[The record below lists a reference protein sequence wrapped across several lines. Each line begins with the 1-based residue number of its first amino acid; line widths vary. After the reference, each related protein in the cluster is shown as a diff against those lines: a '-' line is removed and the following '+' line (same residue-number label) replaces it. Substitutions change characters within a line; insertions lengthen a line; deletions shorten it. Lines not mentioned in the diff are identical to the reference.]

1 MKSVKSPAAGNP
13 PFSRWATEEK
23 AFDCLK
29 WTREARDEINAEIAG
44 MSTEEE
50 LRWWEAQR
58 PTDPF
63 LAELWD
69 ESRAH
74 RTRRSA
80 ASDAPPSAIAEP

>member
-1 MKSVKSPAAGNP
+1 MAHSPVEP
-13 PFSRWATEEK
+13 PEAHPVVAPAK
-23 AFDCLK
+23 KFDCLK
-29 WTREARDEINAEIAG
+29 WTREVRDEINAEIAG

-69 ESRAH
+69 ESRAPK
-74 RTRRSA
+74 TRRRT
-80 ASDAPPSAIAEP
+80 ASGAPPSAIAEP